1 MHGFHYVLSLT
12 LVLVIPSCCLDVKVL
27 SSIYTP
33 RAHQAVNS
41 VESNVAAAAVAVE
54 ASGAA
59 VDKGNVT
66 FGYGTI

>member
-1 MHGFHYVLSLT
+1 MHEFHYILSLT

-41 VESNVAAAAVAVE
+41 LESTVAGAAVAVE

-59 VDKGNVT
+59 DEKGSVAVR
-66 FGYGTI
+66 YGTI